1 MINLRLYRLAFAP
14 ALLAVIVLMFSL
26 EGAPDAVE
34 PASTTATFD
43 GERATADAR
52 RIVALAPDREPGSS
66 GDNAVAD
73 LVTERFKTILTGA
86 VSEQRFEAE
95 VDGESVSLRNVLL
108 SLPGNGDGVVVIV
121 AGRDSPDAPGAASS
135 AAATGVLLELAS
147 SLGVGQ
153 QTTYVLAST
162 SGDTTAA
169 TGTRAVL
176 DALPDRD
183 TVNAVIVIS
192 QPGSIDPVP
201 PHVIDS
207 STGES
212 SGSVQLERTAE
223 RAIGAQTP
231 FPAGGPSAFTQ
242 LARLAIPSGLG
253 AQAPLIA
260 DGFDAIAIS
269 SAGERPL
276 EASADGV
283 EDLSGETVDA
293 FGRAVQSTVA
303 AIDLRGGDLE
313 HGPSIHVELGDNL
326 VPGWALSLLALT
338 LILPAAAAAV
348 DACARVARGPAS
360 AARGIAWAA
369 ARSLPFVGA
378 FVVLYALAL
387 VGAVPRPAFP
397 FDPGLYEFGTRAA
410 IVLAAMLLAAA
421 AQRLPASFAP
431 GRRGDRDGRGGRRPR
446 RGQRRGVLGDL
457 AREPVPGTAAR
468 SGRSSLA
475 ARRGSREGPPHR
487 PRGRRDSDRLRARVR
502 RRSGGCGRAQ
512 PRHRRPVDIRDHG
525 RRRSDRARDRRA
537 ALLPRRRV
545 ARRDRGQRPQPPRG
559 SRGPP
564 LAEIERALRL
574 DASTISLC
582 SIRAD

>member
-1 MINLRLYRLAFAP
+1 MQADPACPPAVINLRIYRLAFAP

-52 RIVALAPDREPGSS
+52 RIAALAPDREPGSS

-86 VSEQRFEAE
+86 VSEQRFDAE

-169 TGTRAVL
+169 IGTRAVL

-223 RAIGAQTP
+223 RAVGAQTP

-276 EASADGV
+276 AASADGV

-313 HGPSIHVELGDNL
+313 HGPSIHVEVGDNL

-360 AARGIAWAA
+360 AVRGIAWAA

-378 FVVLYALAL
+378 SVVLYALAL

-421 AQRLPASFAP
+421 ASAYLLRSLRVGGATARGAAVSGLGAVSVGACSAIWLANPYLALLLAPAAH
-431 GRRGDRDGRGGRRPR
+431 
-446 RGQRRGVLGDL
+446 LWLL
-457 AREPVPGTAAR
+457 AAAR
-468 SGRSSLA
+468 GR
-475 ARRGSREGPPHR
+475 ARRTALVIVATAIACVPAFAAAAAVADALNLGAGAPWTFAIMVADGQIGLAIVAPLCFLAGALVGAIAVS
-487 PRGRRDSDRLRARVR
+487 
-502 RRSGGCGRAQ
+502 
-512 PRHRRPVDIRDHG
+512 G
-525 RRRSDRARDRRA
+525 RRRAEAPAVHRS
-537 ALLPRRRV
+537 PR
-545 ARRDRGQRPQPPRG
+545 
-559 SRGPP
+559 SN
-564 LAEIERALRL
+564 ER
-574 DASTISLC
+574 
-582 SIRAD
+582 